1 MGVQRSRVFALFRH
15 KKLLIFFASFG
26 SLMAGAIM
34 PLAGFNLS
42 NCINAF
48 SSGDKDKIRRRGNL
62 HAGMYVVISV
72 CSALF
77 MFIKLRCFRIIGSYL
92 QCQLRKLVINKY
104 LGMHMG
110 FYDREENSPGAL
122 LARLSI
128 DTTQLHCLILIMI
141 GDIVQTAGCI
151 ITGFVIGLIKDYRLM
166 LIALCFMPFII
177 ASNVLSNY
185 TKQGGRDSYRAIN
198 IEAGGILSE
207 CVINTKTIF
216 SFNFQREAVRM
227 YLNVLDKAKKDFLRD
242 SLFKGL
248 LIGTGI
254 FSTFC
259 SKATIYHFASVYIRN
274 ESLKFEEMTIVV
286 SLSVTISIG
295 CSNGLR
301 GLVFLSKAEKS
312 FDSIFRVL
320 DTKSEID
327 VTKEG
332 NKNKISAKNIK
343 GKIEFR
349 NVTFAY
355 PTKVDLNV
363 LNNISFCIQ
372 PGQAAALVG
381 YSGCGKSTIIQLL
394 ERFYDISDGNGEIL
408 IDDINIKDYNLL
420 ELREKIGLVSQEPV
434 LFKRSVYENILYGD
448 LNANKDEVFEAAKRA
463 HIEKFFNQQ
472 EMGTKEDPVSGGEK
486 QRLAIARVFLKNPVI
501 LLLDEATSALDKE
514 SEVEVQKSLF
524 ELQKERTS
532 VSIAHRLST
541 IVDSD
546 IIFVIENGRIIEQ
559 GRHEDL
565 LQKRGKY
572 ATLYKYSNMN

>member
-1 MGVQRSRVFALFRH
+1 
-15 KKLLIFFASFG
+15 
-26 SLMAGAIM
+26 
-34 PLAGFNLS
+34 
-42 NCINAF
+42 
-48 SSGDKDKIRRRGNL
+48 
-62 HAGMYVVISV
+62 
-72 CSALF
+72 
-77 MFIKLRCFRIIGSYL
+77 MF
-92 QCQLRKLVINKY
+92 
-104 LGMHMG
+104 
-110 FYDREENSPGAL
+110 
-122 LARLSI
+122 
-128 DTTQLHCLILIMI
+128 
-141 GDIVQTAGCI
+141 
-151 ITGFVIGLIKDYRLM
+151 
-166 LIALCFMPFII
+166 
-177 ASNVLSNY
+177 
-185 TKQGGRDSYRAIN
+185 
-198 IEAGGILSE
+198 
-207 CVINTKTIF
+207 
-216 SFNFQREAVRM
+216 
-227 YLNVLDKAKKDFLRD
+227 
-242 SLFKGL
+242 
-248 LIGTGI
+248 
-254 FSTFC
+254 
-259 SKATIYHFASVYIRN
+259 
-274 ESLKFEEMTIVV
+274 
-286 SLSVTISIG
+286 
-295 CSNGLR
+295 LR
-301 GLVFLSKAEKS
+301 GLVYLSKAEKS

-408 IDDINIKDYNLL
+408 IDDIYIKDYNLL

-546 IIFVIENGRIIEQ
+546 IIFVIENGRIVEQ
-559 GRHEDL
+559 GRHEEL
-565 LQKRGKY
+565 LQKKGKY